1 LSLARTFP
9 TFTELAR
16 GRATIYSVDF
26 PFERREDAASLAEF
40 LKGWR
45 NRWVYV
51 DDEKKQWSE
60 VFGFSWCFDALRRAY
75 RPEFHCF
82 QGGYQ
87 NDVYPFGCA
96 LSNLGLVSPATAW
109 LQSGTFDHESVFH
122 FDKRRMRRIVE
133 ENFYAVRLCPAL
145 DLDRALRVLA
155 AFPDSAD
162 LRKDR
167 RWAAD
172 PVEKSAR
179 PSVAALVLTLQVSD
193 GYYQKER
200 AYGVR
205 AASRQAAVAILAEIA
220 SRMETRMP
228 VLEA

>member
-1 LSLARTFP
+1 LSLAKTFP
-9 TFTELAR
+9 TFTESAR
-16 GRATIYSVDF
+16 GKATIYSVDF
-26 PFERREDAASLAEF
+26 PFEQREGAASLAEL

-51 DDEKKQWSE
+51 DGEKKQWPE

-82 QGGYQ
+82 QGGFQ

-96 LSNLGLVSPATAW
+96 MSNLGLVSPATGW

-122 FDKRRMRRIVE
+122 FDKGRMRRIVE
-133 ENFYAVRLCPAL
+133 ENFYAVRFCPAL

-162 LRKDR
+162 LRRDR

-172 PVEKSAR
+172 PVEKSTR
-179 PSVAALVLTLQVSD
+179 PSVAALVLTLQVSN

-205 AASRQAAVAILAEIA
+205 AASRRAAVAILAEIA
-220 SRMETRMP
+220 SRMTTRMP
-228 VLEA
+228 VLEP